1 MFSKLL
7 EILFCLGEQVTGV
20 SNGQND
26 EAMDTLF
33 RVIKSGNGKFPKKGR
48 IFKGEIIYK
57 CWIFYWHVWSLD
69 GILFHR
75 FLDGTNFDPY

>member
-1 MFSKLL
+1 
-7 EILFCLGEQVTGV
+7 LGEQVTGV

-26 EAMDTLF
+26 EAMDTPF

-57 CWIFYWHVWSLD
+57 WWIFY
-69 GILFHR
+69 
-75 FLDGTNFDPY
+75 

>member
-1 MFSKLL
+1 MIVIFTCWRTTRF
-7 EILFCLGEQVTGV
+7 LFCLGEQVTGV

-26 EAMDTLF
+26 EAMDTPF

-57 CWIFYWHVWSLD
+57 WWIFY
-69 GILFHR
+69 
-75 FLDGTNFDPY
+75 